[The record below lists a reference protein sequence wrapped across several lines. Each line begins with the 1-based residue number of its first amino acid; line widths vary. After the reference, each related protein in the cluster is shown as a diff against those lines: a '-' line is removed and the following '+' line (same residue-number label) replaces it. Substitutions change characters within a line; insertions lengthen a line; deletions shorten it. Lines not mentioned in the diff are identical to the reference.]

1 MQKKISILGS
11 TGSIGRQT
19 LEVVEQF
26 PHQLEVVGL
35 AAGNNLDLLIQQ
47 VKRFRPLA
55 ISVMEESLLPQLRE
69 ALAVEVPGYRTEI
82 YCGLDGLVQI
92 ATMAEIEMV
101 VTAVSGAVGLI
112 PTIKAIEAGK
122 NIALANKETLVVAGS
137 LVSQLA
143 RKKQISIYPV
153 DSEHSAIFQALEG
166 NRREEVRKLILTAS
180 GGPFRGKS
188 WAQLQEVTLEMAL
201 RHPRWEMGQKITIDS
216 ATLMNKGLEVIEAH
230 WLFDIPFE
238 QIEVIIH
245 PQSII
250 HSMVEYRDGSI
261 IAQMGIT
268 DMRIPIQYALSYP
281 QRWPN
286 NIPSLDFAV
295 WRELTFDR
303 PDLEA
308 FPCLAYAFAAGRT
321 GGTMPAVMNG
331 ANEAAVG
338 LFLKGAISFTGI
350 TRLVEQ
356 VMNTHQVVHNPSL
369 EEILSADK
377 WSRAEVNRLCQ
388 FQGW

>member
-1 MQKKISILGS
+1 MQKKISILGC

-26 PHQLEVVGL
+26 PDQLEVVGL
-35 AAGNNLDLLIQQ
+35 AAGNNLDLLVQQ
-47 VKRFRPLA
+47 VKRFCPKV

-69 ALAVEVPGYRTEI
+69 ALGEEVPGYRTEI
-82 YCGLDGLVQI
+82 YHGLEGLVQI
-92 ATMAEIEMV
+92 ATLSEIEMV

-143 RKKQISIYPV
+143 RQNEISIYPV

-188 WAQLQEVTLEMAL
+188 WAQLQEVSLDMAL
-201 RHPRWEMGQKITIDS
+201 CHPRWEMGQKITIDS

-230 WLFDIPFE
+230 WLFDIPFD
-238 QIEVIIH
+238 QIEVVIH

-261 IAQMGIT
+261 IAQMGIA

-286 NIPSLDFAV
+286 NIPPLDFTV
-295 WRELTFDR
+295 WRELTFEQ
-303 PDLEA
+303 PDMEA
-308 FPCLAYAFAAGRT
+308 FPCLAYSFAAGRA

-331 ANEAAVG
+331 ANEVAVG
-338 LFLKGAISFTGI
+338 LFLKGDVSFTGI
-350 TRLVEQ
+350 TRLVER
-356 VMNTHQVVHNPSL
+356 VMNAHDIIQNPSL
-369 EEILSADK
+369 DEILAADN
-377 WSRAEVNRLCQ
+377 WSRAEVSRLCKSLE
-388 FQGW
+388 W